1 MLYGFIN
8 IFSAHLMVTI
18 LSYTND
24 LSLCLQRRDQDIIN
38 ALSLV
43 SVAKNR
49 MQQLRYDEWDLFL
62 QRVTLFCNT
71 HGIQVPSMNG
81 NYVPFRRSA
90 RFIFVQTNM
99 ITFKEK
105 SILAS
110 LIVLFKSLI
119 LDLMRLTWSCFIV
132 WQP

>member
-49 MQQLRYDEWDLFL
+49 MQQLRYDGWDLFL

-71 HGIQVPSMNG
+71 HGIQV
-81 NYVPFRRSA
+81 
-90 RFIFVQTNM
+90 
-99 ITFKEK
+99 
-105 SILAS
+105 
-110 LIVLFKSLI
+110 
-119 LDLMRLTWSCFIV
+119 RL
-132 WQP
+132 